1 MCPRR
6 IYIKGRTAF
15 RGVIREVI
23 CFLVVVV
30 LFCKMCSFSTIFH
43 RSRFDS
49 ELQENWKKKVTFYL
63 GIYLYGHPAFPT
75 KSRTSFKTAYLW
87 KILNFLLVLLEK

>member
-1 MCPRR
+1 MFPRR
-6 IYIKGRTAF
+6 IYVKGRTAF

-30 LFCKMCSFSTIFH
+30 LLCKICSFSTIFH

-49 ELQENWKKKVTFYL
+49 ELQEN
-63 GIYLYGHPAFPT
+63 
-75 KSRTSFKTAYLW
+75 
-87 KILNFLLVLLEK
+87 